1 MNIAFAPNYVLPLP
15 PGHRFPM
22 LKYELLPEQ
31 LLYEGITTASDFFVP
46 DPPPLADVLLT
57 HEANYLHRLLQ
68 GQLTR
73 QEERA
78 SGFPWSR
85 ALADREM
92 TLLGGTIE
100 CAQRA
105 LANGGVALNIAGGT
119 HHAFAGRPEG
129 FCLLNDQ
136 AVAANWLLAYK
147 PARVRQILII
157 DLDVHQG
164 NGTAAIFRHEPRV
177 FTFSMH
183 GARNFPGRKEVSD
196 LDLALP
202 DGLGDAEYLARL
214 ADVLPRLLDE
224 QVRPDFVFYL
234 SGVDVL
240 ATDKLGHLALTR
252 EGCRRRDELVLGACH
267 LRGLPV
273 VVCMGGGYSERISDI
288 VEAHAN
294 TYRVAASL
302 WD

>member
-1 MNIAFAPNYVLPLP
+1 LIIAFAPSYVLPLP

-31 LLYEGITTASDFFVP
+31 LLHEGTATASNFFAP
-46 DPPPLADVLLT
+46 EPPPLADVLLT
-57 HEANYLHRLLQ
+57 HEADYVHRLLH
-68 GQLTR
+68 GQLTKH
-73 QEERA
+73 EERA
-78 SGFPWSR
+78 SGFPWSP
-85 ALADREM
+85 ALAHREM
-92 TLLGGTIE
+92 VLLGGTIG
-100 CAQRA
+100 CAQYA
-105 LANGGVALNIAGGT
+105 LNNASVALNIAGGT

-136 AVAANWLLAYK
+136 AVAANWLLAHEA
-147 PARVRQILII
+147 PRVRQVLII

-164 NGTAAIFRHEPRV
+164 NGPAVLFQREPRI

-183 GARNFPGRKEVSD
+183 GARNFPGRKEQSD
-196 LDLALP
+196 LDIALP
-202 DGLGDAEYLARL
+202 DGTGDAEYLAIL
-214 ADVLPRLLDE
+214 ADVLPELLDVR
-224 QVRPDFVFYL
+224 VRPDFVFYL

-240 ATDKLGHLALTR
+240 ATDKLGHLSLSRA
-252 EGCRRRDELVLGACH
+252 GCRQRDELVLSA
-267 LRGLPV
+267 LRQRGLPT
-273 VVCMGGGYSERISDI
+273 VVCMGGGYSEKISDI

>member
-1 MNIAFAPNYVLPLP
+1 MEIAFAPNYLLPLP

-31 LLYEGITTASDFFVP
+31 LLHEGTTTASDFFVP
-46 DPPPLADVLLT
+46 EPPPLVEVLRT
-57 HEANYLHRLLQ
+57 HEADYVHRLLR

-78 SGFPWSR
+78 SGFPWSP

-92 TLLGGTIE
+92 TLLGGTIG
-100 CAQRA
+100 CAQRV
-105 LANGGVALNIAGGT
+105 LASGGVALNIAGGT

-136 AVAANWLLAYK
+136 AVAANWLLAHE
-147 PARVRQILII
+147 PARVRQVLII

-183 GARNFPGRKEVSD
+183 GARNFPGRKEISD

-202 DGLGDAEYLARL
+202 DGLGDAEYLAQL
-214 ADVLPRLLDE
+214 ADVLPQLLDG
-224 QVRPDFVFYL
+224 QVKPDFVFYL

-267 LRGLPV
+267 RRGLPV
-273 VVCMGGGYSERISDI
+273 VVCMGGGYSEKIADI